1 MSPENF
7 AWKREGDHE
16 TSFGFSKNSC
26 GREKVSREGEG
37 VLMLNNAV

>member
-1 MSPENF
+1 MNLESF
-7 AWKREGDHE
+7 ARKKEGGHE

-26 GREKVSREGEG
+26 GREIVSREGEG